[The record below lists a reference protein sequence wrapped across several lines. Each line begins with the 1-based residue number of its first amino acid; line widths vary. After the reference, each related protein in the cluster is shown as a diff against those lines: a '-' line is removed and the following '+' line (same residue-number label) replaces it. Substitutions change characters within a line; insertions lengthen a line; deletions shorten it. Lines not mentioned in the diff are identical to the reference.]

1 MEYKAPFRLRA
12 HAVIAGGRRETFSF
26 SQQMGS
32 LVLFGALAG
41 SALVAWRHGV
51 HTPRAL
57 VQAPLRALPPRCCTV
72 ESLEKQ
78 LREANNAREDAE
90 ERVTD
95 LKAELEALQQLF
107 ADESA
112 AREELEVVQLQ
123 SQVGSFATTGGT
135 AEVRELEQRLAA
147 ATQEASALR
156 TELYRATADAD
167 DARQELQ
174 AMCELANQEEQA
186 LIATIEELTG
196 RLRAA
201 EAGGPRSADEQARTD
216 LERIQQLEEHLG
228 ELLVAEE
235 MARSELFQLR
245 PKMAELE
252 AELVAVQG
260 QQGAP
265 PGDDDG

>member
-1 MEYKAPFRLRA
+1 MHLISDQSTRA
-12 HAVIAGGRRETFSF
+12 SCGFV
-26 SQQMGS
+26 MLS
-32 LVLFGALAG
+32 LVMIGGAIAG

-51 HTPRAL
+51 QTPRAL

-78 LREANNAREDAE
+78 LRAANAAREDAE

-95 LKAELEALQQLF
+95 LKDELEALQQLF

-112 AREELEVVQLQ
+112 AREELEVALQ
-123 SQVGSFATTGGT
+123 KLDGSIATTGGT

-174 AMCELANQEEQA
+174 AVCELANQEEQV

-201 EAGGPRSADEQARTD
+201 EAGGPRSADEQGRTD

-245 PKMAELE
+245 PKMADLE
-252 AELVAVQG
+252 AKLAAVQG

-265 PGDDDG
+265 PGDEHEGNHPST